1 MQSFFEPL
9 MKFLKLEKIETDN
22 LVFRLHYKVTLPM
35 FILFSAMLTAKQYF
49 GDPIDCFVQGVP
61 TGIVNTYCWT
71 HGTYTVKALE
81 HITRRPPTEDEK
93 RHLETFYHDGQIHPG
108 IRTSDPSVNKR
119 QYYVFYQWVCF
130 VIFIQAIFFFIPRF
144 IWKQF
149 VEGGKMKFLTS
160 GMKDMTTSQEAVR
173 GRLDRLHTGFRKVRG
188 RNDRYAYTFCILEVL
203 NLANVFLQFII
214 TDKFLHGKFLDYG
227 SRLLEYHKYYDVAW
241 DPMDEVF
248 PKIAKCQFNR
258 HGPGGGIQNHDALCL
273 LPLNIVNEKIY
284 LFMWIW
290 LIVLGVASGL
300 AVLYRLVCISV
311 PEVRVLVLWKSFNK
325 WSDVAKVCKKRPYG
339 DWFLLR
345 QMAKNVEPDV
355 FDEFLKE
362 LSENDD
368 FKKHKVP
375 EEFVST
381 YADTSTLP
389 WNLGSFPWKNPNSR
403 KTSLYPGTHEMDDKY
418 GVSAPVHSAG
428 TGDVENGAINHN
440 NNKINENN

>member
-1 MQSFFEPL
+1 M
-9 MKFLKLEKIETDN
+9 
-22 LVFRLHYKVTLPM
+22 
-35 FILFSAMLTAKQYF
+35 
-49 GDPIDCFVQGVP
+49 IDCTLVSTKCVVEM
-61 TGIVNTYCWT
+61 TGN
-71 HGTYTVKALE
+71 
-81 HITRRPPTEDEK
+81 P
-93 RHLETFYHDGQIHPG
+93 
-108 IRTSDPSVNKR
+108 
-119 QYYVFYQWVCF
+119 
-130 VIFIQAIFFFIPRF
+130 
-144 IWKQF
+144 QF
-149 VEGGKMKFLTS
+149 CYFRIENFLP
-160 GMKDMTTSQEAVR
+160 
-173 GRLDRLHTGFRKVRG
+173 
-188 RNDRYAYTFCILEVL
+188 RYAYTFCILEVL

-300 AVLYRLVCISV
+300 TVIYRLVCISV
-311 PEVRVLVLWKSFNK
+311 PEVRILVLWKSFNK

-362 LSENDD
+362 LSNNDD

-375 EEFVST
+375 EVAHIAFQTSYLSLLYSMHHHQFVVISFIVFI
-381 YADTSTLP
+381 Y
-389 WNLGSFPWKNPNSR
+389 LGVCFNIR
-403 KTSLYPGTHEMDDKY
+403 
-418 GVSAPVHSAG
+418 
-428 TGDVENGAINHN
+428 
-440 NNKINENN
+440 